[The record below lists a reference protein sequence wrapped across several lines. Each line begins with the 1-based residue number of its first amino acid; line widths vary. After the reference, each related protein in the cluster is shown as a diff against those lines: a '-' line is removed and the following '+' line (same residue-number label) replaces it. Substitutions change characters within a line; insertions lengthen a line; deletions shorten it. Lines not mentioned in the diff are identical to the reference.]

1 MSTWGPSKKKSARA
15 SAGRGRQG
23 TRSRWASPGR
33 GADPTVP
40 SRRPDDATPVPPTT
54 TAATGRG
61 RRRPEPV
68 VGRQHEMAGVI
79 FVGVGLL
86 LALALYADLAG
97 PLGRG
102 LSTLLAIFI
111 GLGRYAVPVVLVVMG
126 VALIR
131 RGQSASP
138 KRLAIGWAL
147 VAGCVLGMLH
157 VLKGPDGFSPVDEIR
172 DAGGYIGAVL
182 AEPLQS
188 LVASAGAI
196 VVALA
201 LGIGGLLLITQ
212 TSLRSMAANTGS
224 GVAAVARPVG
234 RAARQALRDL
244 SSLSSEREPERTVI
258 DTTAAGDDPARRE
271 LPGPT
276 LYDAAGD
283 FGDDAPPPAG
293 AARRDRTSRRSR
305 PDRSRA
311 VRSGPGSSH
320 RPRCCVAV
328 APRRSTGPRS
338 KAAARC
344 CRSRWSSTAS

>member
-23 TRSRWASPGR
+23 TRSRWAASGR
-33 GADPTVP
+33 AADPTVP
-40 SRRPDDATPVPPTT
+40 SPRPADATPAPPT
-54 TAATGRG
+54 ANGPTGRRG
-61 RRRPEPV
+61 RAPDPV
-68 VGRQHEMAGVI
+68 VERRHEVAGVI
-79 FVGVGLL
+79 FVGAGLL

-111 GLGRYAVPVVLVVMG
+111 GLGRYAIPVVLVVMG

-138 KRLAIGWAL
+138 ARLAVGWAL

-157 VLKGPDGFSPVDEIR
+157 VLKGPDGVRPVGAIR
-172 DAGGYIGAVL
+172 DAGGYIGAAL

-244 SSLSSEREPERTVI
+244 SSLSSEREPDAHRH
-258 DTTAAGDDPARRE
+258 RRH
-271 LPGPT
+271 
-276 LYDAAGD
+276 
-283 FGDDAPPPAG
+283 
-293 AARRDRTSRRSR
+293 RRRR
-305 PDRSRA
+305 
-311 VRSGPGSSH
+311 
-320 RPRCCVAV
+320 
-328 APRRSTGPRS
+328 
-338 KAAARC
+338 
-344 CRSRWSSTAS
+344 